1 VCLPQ
6 ARRNILTYT
15 CVWHVEPFDLYAS
28 PDTLRGCLSVPFQG
42 SSGTSWS
49 AYARLSRPT
58 CQFGSKSSP
67 FSIPLGQID
76 LREQTT
82 AAFILTF
89 AKGFDNFYAN
99 VWHLSGTKNG

>member
-1 VCLPQ
+1 M
-6 ARRNILTYT
+6 
-15 CVWHVEPFDLYAS
+15 
-28 PDTLRGCLSVPFQG
+28 
-42 SSGTSWS
+42 
-49 AYARLSRPT
+49 
-58 CQFGSKSSP
+58 
-67 FSIPLGQID
+67 GQID